1 MCLKRSLNA
10 AVFLLN
16 FKPEWLLGKTQL
28 CYFLKKNILLC
39 MCLSLCYLYFFWLDF
54 FQLHIF
60 NCGSSFIMLTVSF
73 IMLTL
78 STYKFQ
84 TCGWKRF
91 HFLFMAVLR
100 MVSKAALGQL
110 TVAKWKWRMCS
121 IDMFDLSGV
130 WQPTGFFK
138 EIITTRGESKI
149 IWIFLFWVFF
159 RNCDKEYQF
168 YICTC

>member
-1 MCLKRSLNA
+1 
-10 AVFLLN
+10 
-16 FKPEWLLGKTQL
+16 
-28 CYFLKKNILLC
+28 
-39 MCLSLCYLYFFWLDF
+39 
-54 FQLHIF
+54 
-60 NCGSSFIMLTVSF
+60 MLTVSF
-73 IMLTL
+73 IMLTW

-100 MVSKAALGQL
+100 MVSKAALAQL

-121 IDMFDLSGV
+121 IDMFDLSDV

-168 YICTC
+168 YICTCWLQQWGELWCPCRVHYTCGRCYAMPTSAGEKLFFHDCKYAFYILLAQ